1 MHLNFKISLHE
12 IVNHILLHYLM
23 FIGSV
28 VMSFFSFLIKT
39 ISAFSIYFFFFLISF
54 VVARESI
61 CKAGDSGSIPELEG
75 LPGEGNGDPLQY
87 SCLENSMDIGAWQ
100 ASPWGCKESD
110 TTERLTH
117 TINFIHLLKDPILVL
132 LIFCITFYLFFKLF
146 NWRLIT
152 LQSCGFC
159 YILT

>member
-1 MHLNFKISLHE
+1 M
-12 IVNHILLHYLM
+12 
-23 FIGSV
+23 
-28 VMSFFSFLIKT
+28 
-39 ISAFSIYFFFFLISF
+39 
-54 VVARESI
+54 VARESI

-110 TTERLTH
+110 TTELLTH

-132 LIFCITFYLFFKLF
+132 LIFCVTFYLFFKLF

-159 YILT
+159 HILT